1 MAVRSGTSSSSHTRA
16 PAGPVSIDVVV
27 LSFRERRLLVLAD
40 GATGKRQGVALP
52 WGTLAGGEQLDQAA
66 ARIARKAVGVVPQ
79 WMEQAGAFADG
90 TAHPGGAVL
99 SVCYAAVVPW
109 TEAPA
114 PRAWIPVHPLPRLV
128 ERHRRML
135 SSALGVVRHRLEHE
149 PIAFSLLARE
159 FTLSELQQAYETML
173 SRRLHKASFRRA
185 LHAAFLVEP
194 TGEWRG
200 EGRGRPAQL
209 FRLAPRRRKGE
220 RRGVR
225 LDLL

>member
-1 MAVRSGTSSSSHTRA
+1 MAVRRRTSSRTRA

-40 GATGKRQGVALP
+40 GATDKRHGVTLP

-99 SVCYAAVVPW
+99 SVCYASVVPW

>member
-1 MAVRSGTSSSSHTRA
+1 MAVRSGTTSRTRA

-27 LSFRERRLLVLAD
+27 LSFRERRLLVLAE
-40 GATGKRQGVALP
+40 AVTGKRQGLALP
-52 WGTLAGGEQLDQAA
+52 WSTLAGGEHLDQAA
-66 ARIARKAVGVVPQ
+66 VRIARKAAGGVPQ

-90 TAHPGGAVL
+90 TSHPGGAVL
-99 SVCYAAVVPW
+99 SVCYAAVAPW
-109 TEAPA
+109 KEASS
-114 PRAWIPVHPLPRLV
+114 PRAWIPVHPLPRLP

-135 SSALGVVRHRLEHE
+135 SSALGVVRHRLEHA
-149 PIAFSLLARE
+149 PIAFSLLPRE
-159 FTLSELQQAYETML
+159 FTLSELQQVYETML

-194 TGEWRG
+194 TAEWRG

>member
-1 MAVRSGTSSSSHTRA
+1 MAVRSGTSPRSRA
-16 PAGPVSIDVVV
+16 AGPVSIDVVV
-27 LSFRERRLLVLAD
+27 LSFRERRLLVLAEA
-40 GATGKRQGVALP
+40 ATTKRQGLTLP
-52 WGTLAGGEQLDQAA
+52 WGTMARGEHLDDAA
-66 ARIARKAVGVVPQ
+66 ARIARKAVGVVPH
-79 WMEQAGAFADG
+79 WMEQTGAFADD
-90 TAHPGGAVL
+90 TRHPGDAVL

-109 TEAPA
+109 SEPSAG
-114 PRAWIPVHPLPRLV
+114 RAWCPVHPLPRLP

-135 SSALGVVRHRLEHE
+135 SSALGVVRHRLEHA
-149 PIAFSLLARE
+149 PIAFSLLPRE

-185 LHAAFLVEP
+185 RHAAFLVEP